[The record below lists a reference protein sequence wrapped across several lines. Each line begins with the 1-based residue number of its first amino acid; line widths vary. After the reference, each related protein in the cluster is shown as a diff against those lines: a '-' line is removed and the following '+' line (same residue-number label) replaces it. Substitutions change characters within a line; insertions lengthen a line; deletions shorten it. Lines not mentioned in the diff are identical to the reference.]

1 MSDLED
7 RLKDNPKYDGLV
19 DMATKAAPLKYIPS
33 SWCTDAMISTV
44 IVPYIPPTEQITA
57 TVPSELHVIG
67 DLSAVRTALPLMTAS
82 QCGSQDARRKRCT
95 VS

>member
-33 SWCTDAMISTV
+33 GWCTDTMISTV
-44 IVPYIPPTEQITA
+44 TALYTPPTAQITA
-57 TVPSELHVIG
+57 TARSELHVIG
-67 DLSAVRTALPLMTAS
+67 VLSADRTALNDDGFALRIAGAGRT
-82 QCGSQDARRKRCT
+82 RCT